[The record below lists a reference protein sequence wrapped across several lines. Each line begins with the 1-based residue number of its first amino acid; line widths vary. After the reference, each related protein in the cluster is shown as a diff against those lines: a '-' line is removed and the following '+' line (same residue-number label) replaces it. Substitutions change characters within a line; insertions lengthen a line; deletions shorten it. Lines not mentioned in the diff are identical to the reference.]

1 MRKLTLG
8 KIVKNGVTYSGSSDN
23 ADNVKY
29 NNNASNLDAT
39 NVQEAIDKL
48 DESVDTL
55 NSKIENNLSDINKYS
70 DEEIAI
76 GTWLDNKTI
85 YRKCYLFDNMNFS
98 SSGFLDS
105 EFTPSKIG
113 KVLSIRATAYSSN
126 NEWVDYS
133 NGISINSSGLYMYIS
148 NIVITKLIVVIEYT
162 KP

>member
-55 NSKIENNLSDINKYS
+55 NSNLQWKLLGSATGTTHISLPSNFSELLVDLGINNRAQSYSFSLIKNQLSDTVKRYRNGQYKSASAYAYAEIIVSLSEVYLS
-70 DEEIAI
+70 DARYN
-76 GTWLDNKTI
+76 GTDYTSASVI
-85 YRKCYLFDNMNFS
+85 DVYYR
-98 SSGFLDS
+98 
-105 EFTPSKIG
+105 
-113 KVLSIRATAYSSN
+113 
-126 NEWVDYS
+126 
-133 NGISINSSGLYMYIS
+133 
-148 NIVITKLIVVIEYT
+148 
-162 KP
+162 